1 MRGVVLMDAA
11 VMLAGCAGGGGGKL
25 PEILATYDKSGGI
38 AGFNERLVVRNDGRL
53 VLDDKRTG
61 KMHEASVDTGSLQS
75 LRDLFASEEFLA
87 TERSYRVESG
97 ADLITYTIEAR
108 TPGRTHTV
116 TTMDSAG
123 HPPVVTRAIEQ
134 LDHLTGLARQREVP
148 AR

>member
-1 MRGVVLMDAA
+1 MAVVALGMMSA
-11 VMLAGCAGGGGGKL
+11 AGCAGGGGAQQ
-25 PEILATYDKSGGI
+25 PEILATYEKSGGI

-61 KMHEASVDTGSLQS
+61 KMHEAAVDTGSLQS
-75 LRDLFASEEFLA
+75 LRDLFASEDFQSA
-87 TERSYRVESG
+87 ERSYRAERG

-123 HPPVVTRAIEQ
+123 HPPVVMRAIEH
-134 LDHLTGLARQREVP
+134 LDHLSGLARQREVP